1 MVMFGLWINIDCLGP
16 SRDVVGFKNVDFK
29 FSSQRMHNFITEWPL
44 SVGESKHNLR
54 VILM

>member
-1 MVMFGLWINIDCLGP
+1 MIMFELWINIDCLGP
-16 SRDVVGFKNVDFK
+16 SRDVVGFKNFDFK

-44 SVGESKHNLR
+44 SVGELKHNLR

>member
-16 SRDVVGFKNVDFK
+16 SRDVVGLKNK

-44 SVGESKHNLR
+44 SVGEPKHNLR
-54 VILM
+54 VILMW